1 MTFISKISFF
11 TGLLSVF
18 CFAQQGETADSA
30 SVQDSA
36 VVQESPAD
44 STTQDSTVAA
54 QDNAVSEDTAVAA
67 VDSSA
72 KDSAEAVEDTT
83 ATEPEKKAKPRNKI
97 TYAEYLNKNKSK
109 YKKRSRTLHHGLT
122 LSMNNF
128 HDKEY
133 GHMDED
139 ADWGTGFGLYY
150 FYRRYFGHYLGV
162 QGRFGGLYRYS
173 RWNFDAKT
181 TTEKLESGETLK
193 LTHNIDRKFH
203 NFAVDMPLTGKLGYH
218 IRGTTGFI
226 FLSATLGVTKP
237 IYEMVDTE
245 NRLYASSSNK
255 ELKSNLQL
263 IDSENG
269 SPFPLYESHQTHEVF
284 FMDDWEFNSWIGLG
298 VESRLVSFEF
308 QVFAIGGASQN
319 ENHRYYHIGHDSN
332 MTWRLLLDFSLR

>member
-1 MTFISKISFF
+1 MTLIRKISFF
-11 TGLLSVF
+11 AGLASLF
-18 CFAQQGETADSA
+18 CFAQENEAEDPSV
-30 SVQDSA
+30 VQDSA
-36 VVQESPAD
+36 VVQEATATPD
-44 STTQDSTVAA
+44 SAVTDAGTDESVATA
-54 QDNAVSEDTAVAA
+54 DTANVT
-67 VDSSA
+67 
-72 KDSAEAVEDTT
+72 DTT
-83 ATEPEKKAKPRNKI
+83 AIAAEDSTAAEPEKKVKPRNKI
-97 TYAEYLNKNKSK
+97 TYAEYLAKNKSK
-109 YKKRSRTLHHGLT
+109 YKRRSRTLHHGLT
-122 LSMNNF
+122 LSINNF

-139 ADWGTGFGLYY
+139 ADWGTGFGMYY

-162 QGRFGGLYRYS
+162 QGRIGGLYRYS

-181 TTEKLESGETLK
+181 TTEELESGETIK

-203 NFAVDMPLTGKLGYH
+203 NFAMDLPLTGKLGYH

-226 FLSATLGVTKP
+226 FVSATLGLTKP

-245 NRLYASSSNK
+245 NRLYLSSSDK
-255 ELKSNLQL
+255 ELKNNLQL
-263 IDSENG
+263 IDAENAN
-269 SPFPLYESHQTHEVF
+269 PFPLYESHQTNKVF
-284 FMDDWEFNSWIGLG
+284 YMDDWEFNSWIGLG